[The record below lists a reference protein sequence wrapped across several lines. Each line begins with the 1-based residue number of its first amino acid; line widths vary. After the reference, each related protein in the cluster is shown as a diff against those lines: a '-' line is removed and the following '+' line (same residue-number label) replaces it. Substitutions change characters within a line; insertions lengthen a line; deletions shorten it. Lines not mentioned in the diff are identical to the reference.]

1 MSTPEFFARFPDRI
15 DFDSVRRAR
24 VVIVGVGAVGS
35 LVAEELAR
43 CGVGELALVDGGI
56 LSGENVARH
65 ALPPR
70 YVGQN
75 KAEGLAA
82 WLGETYPAHVTYVA
96 ENVDAT
102 TPDLVLDRTLAGATV
117 IIASTDNRA
126 VQRIVADRALALD
139 VPCVLPGVD
148 SEAARGEVF
157 LALGR
162 GLSPCYRCWDSWREE
177 GAPLR
182 GVAALNI
189 EIFATVEATV
199 VAVLGLLDPESEF
212 AEVFSGTETDPRPR
226 TLFLVS
232 RFGSR
237 PRGVF
242 ADGRTDRRAVPEY
255 RVGCPGCGGVPAPT
269 VPEGRIPR
277 PARRAATGAGATRAV
292 ATPAAPATTEAVP
305 ALRTLLAT
313 TALFFVGA
321 VIFPTTVLWALTL
334 VSLIALLVVWVGGA
348 RLSQG
353 RPSA

>member
-15 DFDSVRRAR
+15 NFDSVRQAR
-24 VVIVGVGAVGS
+24 IVIVGVGAVGS
-35 LVAEELAR
+35 LTAEELAR
-43 CGVGELALVDGGI
+43 CGVGELVLVDGGI
-56 LSGENVARH
+56 LGGDNVARH

-70 YVGQN
+70 YVGQP
-75 KAEGLAA
+75 KAEAMA
-82 WLGETYPAHVTYVA
+82 DWLRETYGARVTFVA
-96 ENVDAT
+96 EDVDAT
-102 TPDLVLDRTLAGATV
+102 TPDLVLDRTVAGAAV

-126 VQRIVADRALALD
+126 VQRVVADRALALD

-148 SEAARGEVF
+148 SEASRGEVF
-157 LALGR
+157 VALGR

-177 GAPLR
+177 GAALR

-199 VAVLGLLDPESEF
+199 VAVLGLIDPESEF
-212 AEVFSGTETDPRPR
+212 AEVYSGTETDPRPR

-255 RVGCPGCGGVPAPT
+255 RVGCPGCGGVPAPAI
-269 VPEGRIPR
+269 PEGRIPR
-277 PARRAATGAGATRAV
+277 PARPAAAGAGAARAG
-292 ATPAAPATTEAVP
+292 ATAATTPAVNEAAPA
-305 ALRTLLAT
+305 LRVLLAT

-321 VIFPTTVLWALTL
+321 AIFPMPALWGLTL
-334 VSLIALLVVWVGGA
+334 VSLIGLLVVWIG
-348 RLSQG
+348 SG
-353 RPSA
+353 RVT